1 MRRLRWKQAFSF
13 TCLIATTALSG
24 LGLNA
29 AVKLDASP
37 DRVKTP
43 LRVDMERI
51 GAQEVR
57 RNQARYIKKHLPGFA
72 YVGDFRDKDRK
83 HGGN

>member
-1 MRRLRWKQAFSF
+1 MMTSDRIICPL
-13 TCLIATTALSG
+13 AL
-24 LGLNA
+24 A
-29 AVKLDASP
+29 AVAVCASAYAYEVKLNTSP

-57 RNQARYIKKHLPGFA
+57 RNQARYGGFA
-72 YVGDFRDKDRK
+72 
-83 HGGN
+83 